1 MTGHAGSTTGRIA
14 LPRHGCAVECLS
26 EPVTNSA
33 DADLTTVL
41 FDIDGTLVDSNY
53 LHVEA
58 WDRAFVAAGHP
69 VDVWRI
75 HRAIGMDSSKMLER
89 VLGSAAE
96 SIGDAAKEHHRR
108 IYASMSERLRPIG
121 GARELLGDLAERGH
135 AVVLATSAP
144 QEELDL
150 LLDVLDVDDAVEAVT
165 SAEDVES
172 AKPSPDII
180 ETALDRSHTAPENAV
195 MVGDSVWDI
204 VAAQRAGV
212 ASIGLL
218 SGGYG
223 REELLSAGAA
233 AVYDDA
239 AQLLDQLA
247 SSPIS
252 LRPAR

>member
-1 MTGHAGSTTGRIA
+1 
-14 LPRHGCAVECLS
+14 
-26 EPVTNSA
+26 
-33 DADLTTVL
+33 
-41 FDIDGTLVDSNY
+41 
-53 LHVEA
+53 
-58 WDRAFVAAGHP
+58 
-69 VDVWRI
+69 
-75 HRAIGMDSSKMLER
+75 
-89 VLGSAAE
+89 
-96 SIGDAAKEHHRR
+96 
-108 IYASMSERLRPIG
+108 
-121 GARELLGDLAERGH
+121 
-135 AVVLATSAP
+135 
-144 QEELDL
+144 
-150 LLDVLDVDDAVEAVT
+150 
-165 SAEDVES
+165 
-172 AKPSPDII
+172 
-180 ETALDRSHTAPENAV
+180 